1 MKIKTKIRLGLIFLL
16 AIIITLAVTGSYY
29 INKLADI
36 SSTTLRNN
44 YETLEYTKNMIQA
57 MDSADEVTALSFF
70 EQNMV
75 KQENNITEPG
85 EAQATQKARRL
96 FEDYKMGKRDETTN
110 KELRKTILLIQE
122 LNMKAIV
129 RKSDE
134 AGRATKKVFAYIT
147 ILGTAC
153 FLLSFTFVLN
163 FPGLIANPI
172 AVLTSSIREIANKN
186 YKERVNFTSHDEFG
200 ELATAFN
207 TMAQRLD
214 EYESSNLNKLMFEK
228 KRIETIIN
236 NMRDAIIGFDE
247 TKRVLFANTV
257 AIQLLGIYEKDI
269 IGKYAPDVALHNDLL
284 RNLLQRDTKDKPL
297 KIFAD
302 GKESYFTKDMLE
314 ISNAQQKIGEV
325 IILRNVTK
333 FQELDVAKTNFIAT
347 ISHEFKTPISS
358 IKMSLKLLE
367 DERIGSLNEEQKKLL
382 GNIKGDSQRLLKI
395 TGELLDMAQVES
407 GNIHLEVVAANPGQI
422 INQAVDAV
430 LSLAAQKNITI
441 EKQVKE
447 GLPAITADMDKTSWV
462 LLNFLSNAIKHS
474 SENSKVIIKAEP
486 KSGSVLFSVQDFGKG
501 INKEYHAQIFEK
513 FFQVPGSVSGGSGM
527 GLAISREIIERQNGT
542 IGVESEPGKGSTF
555 WFELKS

>member
-1 MKIKTKIRLGLIFLL
+1 
-16 AIIITLAVTGSYY
+16 
-29 INKLADI
+29 
-36 SSTTLRNN
+36 
-44 YETLEYTKNMIQA
+44 
-57 MDSADEVTALSFF
+57 
-70 EQNMV
+70 
-75 KQENNITEPG
+75 
-85 EAQATQKARRL
+85 
-96 FEDYKMGKRDETTN
+96 
-110 KELRKTILLIQE
+110 
-122 LNMKAIV
+122 MKAIV

-172 AVLTSSIREIANKN
+172 AVLTTSIREIANKN